1 MMDKK
6 QPKTVGKK
14 EGLGLGIIGI
24 GVVLVMLPSISQQIS
39 DLGFVESSA
48 FGIITGA
55 IFMFGF
61 LTLAAG
67 AIVAFTK
74 FDDDDEEEEEEE

>member
-1 MMDKK
+1 MDKK

-14 EGLGLGIIGI
+14 EGLGAGIMGI
-24 GVVLVMLPSISQQIS
+24 GVVLVMLPSISQQIA

-55 IFMFGF
+55 ILMFGL
-61 LTLAAG
+61 LTLGAG
-67 AIVAFTK
+67 AIVTFTK
-74 FDDDDEEEEEEE
+74 LDDDEE